1 MANKLTRGDYISL
14 SKAVAQFNQTIN
26 ELKTE
31 ENKTYLPNEIVYK
44 DVREK
49 IVGKNELDRYIK
61 NLRNFKKENA
71 DVYITESGEKLTKWE
86 RKVLE
91 QERKIAINR
100 MTKKLEKVNP
110 YDKDTRISLTSNI
123 ENLKKLENL
132 KKSDFRDL
140 VARIHNIGVR
150 DYDLRRAIQYREN
163 YYHALEGISHYENYV
178 KFKNRIDRIQD
189 PIKFFKFIEKSD
201 IMKDLF
207 TYYKGGKGLVIRC
220 FFY

>member
-1 MANKLTRGDYISL
+1 MANKLTKGDYISL

-26 ELKTE
+26 ELKTV

-91 QERKIAINR
+91 EERKIAINR

-132 KKSDFRDL
+132 KKSDFKDL

-178 KFKNRIDRIQD
+178 KFKNRIDRIHD

-220 FFY
+220 FFN

>member
-44 DVREK
+44 NVKEK

-61 NLRNFKKENA
+61 NLKNFKKENA
-71 DVYITESGEKLTKWE
+71 DIYITESGEKLTKWE
-86 RKVLE
+86 KGVLE

-140 VARIHNIGVR
+140 VKRIHNIGVR

-163 YYHALEGISHYENYV
+163 YYRALQGISHYENYV
-178 KFKNRIDRIQD
+178 KFKNRLDRIKD
-189 PIKFFKFIEKSD
+189 PIKFFKFIQKSD

-207 TYYKGGKGLVIRC
+207 AYYKGGKGLVIRC
-220 FFY
+220 FFN